1 MKKMFTFLII
11 SVLLACFSTGY
22 AAAPESAIFS
32 LISSESNQDMSME
45 ILRQLNSGYCFLGPG
60 DYCISS
66 DVLDMPAGSILRG
79 CGQATRLILQD
90 SGDGYAIRMNDDC
103 QISDLA
109 LIGPAS
115 RQEEIS
121 ECHGI
126 LWQGNYSET
135 KDENIQPKRGSISNL
150 QISNFPGG
158 GITCS
163 NTGYSQVNNLHVM
176 NTFIENCSA
185 GINIDYWSEYHHF
198 TNVQT
203 YACTF
208 GCINNGGNN
217 TFVNCDFSQCDK
229 VSFLIDNT
237 NGDKPNNAHGSAVGC
252 LFNHTGENGG
262 VGVRISNTYN
272 GFIFSGCQFFFSP
285 VVLENSCGIAFC
297 DSNFG
302 ESLCTLSVHG
312 CTSILFSSSMFQG
325 FPPFE
330 IEDNDQ
336 VIFVN
341 CYVRKTGEPVHP

>member
-1 MKKMFTFLII
+1 MKKAFTFLIVSI
-11 SVLLACFSTGY
+11 LLACFSTAF
-22 AAAPESAIFS
+22 AASPDSAVYS
-32 LISSESNQDMSME
+32 LVSPGSDKDTSAE
-45 ILRQLNSGYCFLGPG
+45 ILEQLKSGYCFLGPG

-66 DVLDMPAGSILRG
+66 GILDMPAGSTLRG
-79 CGQATRLILQD
+79 CGQATRLILRD
-90 SGDGYAIRMNDDC
+90 GGDGYAIRMNDDC
-103 QISDLA
+103 QLSDLS
-109 LIGPAS
+109 LIGPGV
-115 RQEEIS
+115 RQSEIS

-126 LWQGNYSET
+126 LWQGNYTET
-135 KDENIQPKRGSISNL
+135 KDENTQPKRGFISNL
-150 QISNFPGG
+150 EIRNFPGG
-158 GITCS
+158 GITCRD
-163 NTGYSQVNNLHVM
+163 TGYSQFNNLLVM

-203 YACTF
+203 YSCTY

-262 VGVRISNTYN
+262 IGVRISNTYN

-285 VVLENSCGIAFC
+285 ITLENSCGIAFC

-302 ESLCTLSVHG
+302 ESLCTISVQG
-312 CTSILFSSSMFQG
+312 CRSILFSDSMFQG

-336 VIFVN
+336 VMFAN
-341 CYVRKTGEPVHP
+341 CYVRKTGESIHP